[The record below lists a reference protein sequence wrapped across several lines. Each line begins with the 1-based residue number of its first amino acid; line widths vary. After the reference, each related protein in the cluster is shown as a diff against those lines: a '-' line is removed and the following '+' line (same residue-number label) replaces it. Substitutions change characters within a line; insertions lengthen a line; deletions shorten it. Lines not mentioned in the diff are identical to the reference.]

1 MKINKIAL
9 LHVFIILAI
18 YAMPWWLDWRLI
30 IVYGLLN
37 YLQVKV
43 LGGCIISQYQFRN
56 KHEGF
61 YKHYIN
67 KFFPKNNITNRELNI
82 VLDYILPIVLV
93 VLGYLI
99 QNNII

>member
-1 MKINKIAL
+1 MKINKLAL
-9 LHVFIILAI
+9 LHVIIILAI
-18 YAMPWWLDWRLI
+18 YSMPWWLDWRLI

-37 YLQVKV
+37 YLQVKI

-67 KFFPKNNITNRELNI
+67 KFFPKNNITNKELNI
-82 VLDYILPIVLV
+82 ILDYVLPIILV
-93 VLGYLI
+93 ILGYVI
-99 QNNII
+99 QKNII

>member
-9 LHVFIILAI
+9 LHVIIILAI

-37 YLQVKV
+37 YLQVME
-43 LGGCIISQYQFRN
+43 LGGCIISKAQFKN

-67 KFFPKNNITNRELNI
+67 KYFPKNRITDHELSI
-82 VLDYILPIVLV
+82 LLDYILPIALV
-93 VLGYLI
+93 IVGYI
-99 QNNII
+99 VQH